1 MIFYIFNKVMKWSS
15 FISVALYGKEIK
27 SFIVLNNESS
37 KMYHMEKL
45 FDAFKF

>member
-1 MIFYIFNKVMKWSS
+1 MIFCVFNIVMKWSS
-15 FISVALYGKEIK
+15 FITVALYGKEIQ
-27 SFIVLNNESS
+27 SVIVLNNESS